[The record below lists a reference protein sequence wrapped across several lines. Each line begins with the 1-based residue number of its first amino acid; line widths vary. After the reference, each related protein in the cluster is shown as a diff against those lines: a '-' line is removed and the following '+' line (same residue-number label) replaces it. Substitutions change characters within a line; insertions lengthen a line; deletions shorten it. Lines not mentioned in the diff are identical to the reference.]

1 MPFTLVPNLLVD
13 LGRCPALA
21 CASVSPSPG
30 TLASCTG
37 RGHCLQPQPSPVA
50 TRDRVQPSATSPTLC
65 ALQFD
70 VPWDCVSGNYRF
82 PSTFNEGIAHFVL
95 ATILD
100 EANLL
105 TSPTKDEVLSIAW
118 VVDKDFVES
127 PSRSGVQQGGV
138 VEALRDRVIDDSSL
152 VRYEAVGPRSW
163 YRSDERGAP
172 AARKSEAESAIGES
186 STRARWVSR
195 RSRHSVGSPNCARRA
210 TGAATVA
217 CGTASTRC
225 RPRDLVEPTVRIE
238 MPPGR
243 QRPVDFGTFTPR
255 RPVARAAGDAEP
267 LGAPV
272 VAVLLSAMDAR
283 SDRWAGECVRAS
295 AGCTANCCWITRER
309 CCSPTTVRGR

>member
-1 MPFTLVPNLLVD
+1 MFHGIVLAATTD
-13 LGRCPALA
+13 FPAL
-21 CASVSPSPG
+21 STKELR
-30 TLASCTG
+30 TLYW
-37 RGHCLQPQPSPVA
+37 RQFW
-50 TRDRVQPSATSPTLC
+50 TSPT
-65 ALQFD
+65 
-70 VPWDCVSGNYRF
+70 
-82 PSTFNEGIAHFVL
+82 
-95 ATILD
+95 
-100 EANLL
+100 NLL

-127 PSRSGVQQGGV
+127 PSRSGVQQGRV

-152 VRYEAVGPRSW
+152 VRYEAVGPRSC

-195 RSRHSVGSPNCARRA
+195 RSRHSVGSTNCARRA

-243 QRPVDFGTFTPR
+243 QRPVDFGTFPPR
-255 RPVARAAGDAEP
+255 RPAARAAGDAEP

-295 AGCTANCCWITRER
+295 AGCTGNCCWIARER